1 MFHLKRNFLLFG
13 SILSI
18 FLSASEGGNI
28 RVDLD
33 VLLSCYYFSF
43 SGANERKDVVCLHL
57 QHEKKRLVS
66 FLPLPL
72 STSCPS
78 PSSSSSS
85 SMSLTLFYAASSCAS
100 LTIDI
105 DESILNCA
113 RVSSIVGQMAAH
125 SNQSGSNRNFVS
137 LLRRIRIR
145 RRRRLLLLLLLL
157 RFCFIFYLVNV
168 DFNHRRQ
175 KIAQ

>member
-18 FLSASEGGNI
+18 SLSASEGGNI

-66 FLPLPL
+66 FLPLL
-72 STSCPS
+72 
-78 PSSSSSS
+78 
-85 SMSLTLFYAASSCAS
+85 LVVVVVDVF
-100 LTIDI
+100 DF
-105 DESILNCA
+105 ILCC
-113 RVSSIVGQMAAH
+113 V
-125 SNQSGSNRNFVS
+125 F
-137 LLRRIRIR
+137 L
-145 RRRRLLLLLLLL
+145 
-157 RFCFIFYLVNV
+157 CFLN
-168 DFNHRRQ
+168 DRH
-175 KIAQ
+175 

>member
-1 MFHLKRNFLLFG
+1 MSISTFFFLVIISLFLGPMKEKTSFVSTCNMKRNDLFH
-13 SILSI
+13 SS
-18 FLSASEGGNI
+18 
-28 RVDLD
+28 
-33 VLLSCYYFSF
+33 
-43 SGANERKDVVCLHL
+43 
-57 QHEKKRLVS
+57 
-66 FLPLPL
+66 
-72 STSCPS
+72 PS
-78 PSSSSSS
+78 SSSSSS

-145 RRRRLLLLLLLL
+145 RRRLLLLLLLL